1 MLMAAGLKPPAKVF
15 AHGWLLV
22 GGEKMSK
29 SKLTGIAPSAITD
42 VFGSDAFRYYFLR
55 AITFGSDGSFSWEDL
70 SARYEA
76 ELANGFGNLASRVIA
91 MIHRYRDGVVPDPT
105 PGNTDAEDA
114 LAATL
119 QSAVAAADEAMHALQ
134 PHEALHQIWRIVE
147 HANGYI
153 TEQEPW
159 VLAKDEANAERLDAV
174 LYSVADALRALAI
187 VLSPFMP
194 EATQKLWSALGAEA
208 SLGTLVD
215 QKVFEAG
222 ARGVLP
228 VGSHLGE
235 LEPLFPRVEQEK

>member
-1 MLMAAGLKPPAKVF
+1 
-15 AHGWLLV
+15 
-22 GGEKMSK
+22 
-29 SKLTGIAPSAITD
+29 
-42 VFGSDAFRYYFLR
+42 
-55 AITFGSDGSFSWEDL
+55 
-70 SARYEA
+70 
-76 ELANGFGNLASRVIA
+76 
-91 MIHRYRDGVVPDPT
+91 
-105 PGNTDAEDA
+105 
-114 LAATL
+114 
-119 QSAVAAADEAMHALQ
+119 MHALA

-159 VLAKDEANAERLDAV
+159 VLAKDDANAGRLDAV

-194 EATQKLWSALGAEA
+194 EATQKLWHALGTEV
-208 SLGTLVD
+208 SLGALVD
-215 QKVFEAG
+215 QRVFEAG